1 MANPLFYL
9 HKIGHFREIDYFQ
22 LKSALS
28 AYTHPHAKIRQLLA
42 TDALIRVKK
51 GLYVLGE
58 TYNNTPISLEILANL
73 IYGPSA
79 ISLEFALAYYGL
91 IPERVY
97 AITSITPQRD
107 KIFDTP
113 VGRFT
118 YRYLTMKKY
127 TIGLT
132 RLRLNDGRYIII
144 ASPEKALLDKI
155 YFSKAIVIQSNQE
168 VENFLFE
175 DLRIDENI
183 LETFDIN
190 LLSEIAMIY
199 KNASVTAVTNYLK
212 QR

>member
-1 MANPLFYL
+1 MSKFQFNLQKVSPFP
-9 HKIGHFREIDYFQ
+9 EIDYFQ

-28 AYTHPHAKIRQLLA
+28 EYAHPHAKIQQLLA
-42 TDALIRVKK
+42 AGALIRVKK
-51 GLYVLGE
+51 GLYVLGKDY
-58 TYNNTPISLEILANL
+58 THSLFSLTILANL

-79 ISLEFALAYYGL
+79 ISLEYALSYYGL

-97 AITSITPQRD
+97 ALTSITPQRD
-107 KIFDTP
+107 KIFETP

-155 YFSKAIVIQSNQE
+155 YFSKPLVIQNNQDA
-168 VENFLFE
+168 ENFLFE
-175 DLRIDENI
+175 DLRIDENV
-183 LETFDIN
+183 LETLNVD
-190 LLSEIAMIY
+190 LLTEIAMIY
-199 KNASVTAVTNYLK
+199 KNVSVTVVANYLK

>member
-1 MANPLFYL
+1 MPKFQL
-9 HKIGHFREIDYFQ
+9 HLQKISLFREIDYVL
-22 LKSALS
+22 LKNVLCEYA
-28 AYTHPHAKIRQLLA
+28 HPRTKIQQLLA
-42 TDALIRVKK
+42 KGALIRVKK
-51 GLYVLGE
+51 GLYVLGKDY
-58 TYNNTPISLEILANL
+58 TNSLFSLTILANL

-79 ISLEFALAYYGL
+79 ISLEYALSYYGL

-97 AITSITPQRD
+97 AMTSITPQRD
-107 KIFDTP
+107 KTFDTP

-132 RLRLNDGRYIII
+132 RLRLNDSRYIII

-155 YFSKAIVIQSNQE
+155 YFSKPIVIQNNQDA
-168 VENFLFE
+168 ENFLFE
-175 DLRIDENI
+175 DLRIDENA

-190 LLSEIAMIY
+190 LLTEIAMIY
-199 KNASVTAVTNYLK
+199 KNASVTAVSNYLK